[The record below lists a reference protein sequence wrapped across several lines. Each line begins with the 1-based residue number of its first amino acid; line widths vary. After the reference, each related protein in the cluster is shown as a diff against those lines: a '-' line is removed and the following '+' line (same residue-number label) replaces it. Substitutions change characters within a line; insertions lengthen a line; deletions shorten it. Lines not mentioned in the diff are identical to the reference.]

1 MTLLLKNVTRILCS
15 TLIVS
20 SLMGCNLLDLT
31 TPSQVVRPRVAGIR
45 AMPAEINIGESTQLD
60 ALFVQPA
67 GDESEW
73 GALWFSCVEAGG
85 ARGCLGSGGLLEGFG
100 GTGGGPTGDD
110 DDSAGAPGG
119 DLPDDPRD
127 VQFSAEASFTYTA
140 HGTVIEEAWTA
151 LTPEERVEGLVVL
164 VSVNYVPRS
173 QERLQ
178 ELLLT
183 VIFSEQNGDPA
194 AGKAAAA
201 ELAELVSNGINAA
214 RRIVIS
220 DKTADQPAAIDCPVQ
235 ELLPN
240 QNPDVEGLLL
250 HVAED
255 GKDQGLSLGQV
266 TFVAPEDVLV
276 LRPVLSEGS
285 IEDYLYITTDG
296 ETLCRQESPYFA
308 WITNA
313 GRMGRDYSFL
323 ADEGDLDEVAG
334 RLKINHLTLP
344 EAAELPPHSDLW
356 LVVRDRRGG
365 IDWRRFDLLRE
376 E

>member
-1 MTLLLKNVTRILCS
+1 MTLCPKTMPIALLFGLIL
-15 TLIVS
+15 S
-20 SLMGCNLLDLT
+20 SIIGCNLLELT

-45 AMPAEINIGESTQLD
+45 ATPAEINIGESTQLD

-85 ARGCLGSGGLLEGFG
+85 ARGCLGGGSFLDGFG
-100 GTGGGPTGDD
+100 AADGSSAGDD
-110 DDSAGAPGG
+110 DDSADSPSSA
-119 DLPDDPRD
+119 LPDDPRD
-127 VQFSAEASFTYTA
+127 VQFSAEATFTYTA
-140 HGTVIEEAWTA
+140 HGTVIEEAWAA

-183 VIFSEQNGDPA
+183 VIFAEQNGDPA
-194 AGKAAAA
+194 AGEAAAA
-201 ELAELVSNGINAA
+201 ELTELVSDGINAA

-220 DKTADQPAAIDCPVQ
+220 DKTADQPATIDCPVQ

-240 QNPDVEGLLL
+240 QNPEIEGLLL

-255 GKDQGLSLGQV
+255 GKDQGLALGQV

-276 LRPVLSEGS
+276 LRPALGEGS

-313 GRMGRDYSFL
+313 GILGSDYSFL

-334 RLKINHLTLP
+334 RLKINRLTLP
-344 EAAELPPHSDLW
+344 EEAELPPHSDLW
-356 LVVRDRRGG
+356 LVARDRRGG
-365 IDWRRFDLLRE
+365 IDWKHFDILRE
-376 E
+376 Q

>member
-1 MTLLLKNVTRILCS
+1 MTLLPRKAAEALVLA
-15 TLIVS
+15 LIAS

-31 TPSQVVRPRVAGIR
+31 PPSEVVRPRVAGIR
-45 AMPAEINIGESTQLD
+45 AAPAEINLGESTQLD

-67 GDESEW
+67 GDDSEW

-85 ARGCLGSGGLLEGFG
+85 ARGCLGSGGLLEGLG
-100 GTGGGPTGDD
+100 ATGDGAAGDD
-110 DDSAGAPGG
+110 DDSAASPGIV
-119 DLPDDPRD
+119 LPDDPRD
-127 VQFSAEASFTYTA
+127 AQFSAEASFTYTA
-140 HGTVIEEAWTA
+140 HGTVIEEAWAA

-173 QERLQ
+173 QERVQ

-183 VIFSEQNGDPA
+183 VIFSEQNEDPA
-194 AGKAAAA
+194 AGAAAAA
-201 ELAELVSNGINAA
+201 ELSELVGDGINAA

-220 DKTADQPAAIDCPVQ
+220 DKSADQPASIDCPVQ

-255 GKDQGLSLGQV
+255 GKDQGLNLGQI

-276 LRPVLSEGS
+276 LRPVLGEGS

-313 GRMGRDYSFL
+313 GSMGRDYSFL

-344 EAAELPPHSDLW
+344 EAAELPPRSDLW
-356 LVVRDRRGG
+356 LVARDRRGG
-365 IDWRRFDLLRE
+365 IDWKRFDLLRE
-376 E
+376 Q